1 LPHENQIFCAQTTP
15 DSWYSDI
22 KFYLIHGTTPEHLD
36 PKKRRELRLRSAPF
50 QMINDVLFRKNF
62 DGVLLRCLEKDESEK
77 VLTELHSGNAGGHFR
92 WKNNCS

>member
-1 LPHENQIFCAQTTP
+1 MKTKSFVHKPRL

-50 QMINDVLFRKNF
+50 QMINDVLFRK
-62 DGVLLRCLEKDESEK
+62 
-77 VLTELHSGNAGGHFR
+77 
-92 WKNNCS
+92 KN